1 MKRIKGSW
9 LLAGAILLG
18 AAAWLLSG
26 QLAGND
32 RNAPTAARETATAPE
47 EAVLPSVRVVESVA
61 RPHAEIIRV
70 LGHTEAWRT
79 VELRV
84 ETDGRVVELPIARGR
99 PVRAGDVVVRLATED
114 RMARL
119 QEAQA
124 LLRQRQIEHDAAK
137 QLNVRG
143 YRSETALAEAAARLD
158 AARATLKRIEV
169 ELGHTVLHAPF
180 EGVLDVRPV
189 ELGSYVKAGDHIGTI
204 VDLDPLRVVGFVAE
218 RDVGRVRL
226 GMPGEAILPDGTTLK
241 GSIAYVAAAADPATR
256 TFRIE
261 LDVAN
266 PTGAIVAGLTAELRL
281 PVGQLMAH
289 EITPAVLTL
298 NDEGIVGVKV
308 VDDERTV
315 AFRDVRVVGNGREG
329 TVLLTG
335 LPDRATIIAV
345 GQEYAAVG
353 QQVRTVMMAK
363 PVLERAE

>member
-1 MKRIKGSW
+1 MKRIRGSW

-26 QLAGND
+26 HFAGND
-32 RNAPTAARETATAPE
+32 RNASTAAHETAPE
-47 EAVLPSVRVVESVA
+47 ATALPSVRVVESVA
-61 RPHAEIIRV
+61 RPHAEVIRV
-70 LGHTEAWRT
+70 LGHTEASRT
-79 VELRV
+79 VELRA
-84 ETDGRVVELPIARGR
+84 ETNGRVVELPIARGR
-99 PVRAGDVVVRLATED
+99 PVRTGDVIVRLATED
-114 RMARL
+114 RTARL

-124 LLRQRQIEHDAAK
+124 LLRQRQIEHDAAS

-143 YRSETALAEAAARLD
+143 FRSETALAEAAARLD
-158 AARATLKRIEV
+158 EARAALKRIEV
-169 ELGHTVLHAPF
+169 ELEQTVLRAPF
-180 EGVLDVRPV
+180 EGILDVRPV
-189 ELGSYVKAGDHIGTI
+189 ELGSYVRAGDHVGTI

-226 GMPGEAILPDGTTLK
+226 GMPGETILPDGTALK
-241 GSIAYVAAAADPATR
+241 GNIVYVAAAADPATR

-289 EITPAVLTL
+289 EITPAALTL

-315 AFRDVRVVGNGREG
+315 AFRNVRIVGNGREG
-329 TVLLTG
+329 TVLLAG
-335 LPDRATIIAV
+335 LPDRVTIIAV
-345 GQEYAAVG
+345 GQEYVSVG
-353 QQVRTVMMAK
+353 QRVQTVLMAK
-363 PVLERAE
+363 PVIEQAE